1 MLQSQKKR
9 GNLMMMLH
17 HAWRSSASRRVRLCL
32 AEKGLD
38 YEGHHVDLER
48 VEDHS
53 PECMA
58 TNPPGVP
65 RALLHDA
72 KPLHESGTICEYLDE
87 SFPDPPLRP
96 AAPYERAEMRNWI
109 RHIDGLIGNLIIFN
123 WRHHLQKTAQQWSDE
138 ELAERLKK
146 IPSKER
152 QEAWLRVARKPYTE
166 EERDAARGKLVTLLL
181 DRMEEALKPSG
192 WLVGKAYS
200 ITDIAAV
207 PFVKRIDEEIA
218 PHEVTANKHPRV
230 SEWWA
235 KIQARPAFARAKIG
249 PFLDS

>member
-1 MLQSQKKR
+1 
-9 GNLMMMLH
+9 MMILH

-32 AEKGLD
+32 EEKGLE
-38 YEGHHVDLER
+38 YEGHHVDLEKM
-48 VEDHS
+48 EHHS
-53 PECMA
+53 PEYLA
-58 TNPPGVP
+58 INPLGVIP
-65 RALLHDA
+65 TLIHDG

-87 SFPDPPLRP
+87 SFPDPKLRP
-96 AAPYERAEMRNWI
+96 ETPYERAEMRNWI

-123 WRHHLQKTAQQWSDE
+123 WRHHLQKTAQQWSDQ

-166 EERDAARGKLVTLLL
+166 EERDAARAKLVTLLL

-249 PFLDS
+249 PFLDA